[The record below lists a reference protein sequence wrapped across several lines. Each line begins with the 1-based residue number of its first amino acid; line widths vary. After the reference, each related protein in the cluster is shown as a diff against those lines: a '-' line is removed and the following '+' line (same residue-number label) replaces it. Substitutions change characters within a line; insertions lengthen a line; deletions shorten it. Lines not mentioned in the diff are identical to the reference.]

1 MSRFPISLK
10 QCGILSVA
18 SVALFSVSCSP
29 IVAEYTYRG
38 TVTGT
43 SGKQTR
49 ELTVTEYQDGIVSGK
64 LSIPSSPIMEPSS
77 CGSIGGR
84 IEGRRIEFQLTSLG
98 QSYLS
103 AKMAAMNN
111 SAGPSVAYIGNIS
124 GNRYGING
132 KWYATNDRGSYLRGG
147 SFSFN
152 LTRKNGRSVRRNT
165 STGKASVASPGTE
178 DGSMPSFS
186 VESTGSDN
194 SPAEQKP
201 VSFTVE

>member
-1 MSRFPISLK
+1 MSRFPISLR

-18 SVALFSVSCSP
+18 PVALFSVSCSP

-84 IEGRRIEFQLTSLG
+84 IDGRRIEFQLTSLG

-103 AKMAAMNN
+103 AKMATMSN
-111 SAGPSVAYIGNIS
+111 AGTIVAYIGKIS
-124 GNRYGING
+124 GNRHSISG
-132 KWYATNDRGSYLRGG
+132 KWHAANDRSSYLRGG
-147 SFSFN
+147 SFSFH
-152 LTRKNGRSVRRNT
+152 LTRKNGNP
-165 STGKASVASPGTE
+165 VAKPKTAPAGTDTTKIE
-178 DGSMPSFS
+178 GGPDGW
-186 VESTGSDN
+186 TI
-194 SPAEQKP
+194 
-201 VSFTVE
+201 

>member
-84 IEGRRIEFQLTSLG
+84 IDGRRIEFQLTSLG

-103 AKMAAMNN
+103 AKMASMSN
-111 SAGPSVAYIGNIS
+111 AGTIVAYLGNIS
-124 GNRYGING
+124 GNRHIISG
-132 KWYATNDRGSYLRGG
+132 KWHAANDRNSYLRGG
-147 SFSFN
+147 SFSFH
-152 LTRKNGRSVRRNT
+152 LTRKNG
-165 STGKASVASPGTE
+165 
-178 DGSMPSFS
+178 
-186 VESTGSDN
+186 
-194 SPAEQKP
+194 KP
-201 VSFTVE
+201 VAKPKIAPAGTNTMKIEGGPDGWTI